1 MEKVKV
7 FHVGNKKGLRKLIK
21 LLDKQGVNHTL
32 TKKTKVNK
40 HYGIEYTIK
49 NGVIALI
56 EHVKVIELMQAAK
69 KAAQYITFK
78 NIIKMAKKNGKGNV
92 KVAQNNNN
100 GGNNAYASI
109 EAAAML
115 TTTGGSSMDRN
126 HQVDLLKITHERF
139 FLDEKAAEH
148 TGFPQGAIDKINH
161 INALGIAVCVCNEV
175 KYGSSDFAVVIRK
188 AALPELT
195 EALKEIG
202 VSFDNTKL
210 LPSKDDT
217 DAVEVTASAVQVSE
231 ETSKKLEEDAKAR
244 AATAGKVFDPTK
256 IKDEEELKEALSG
269 FLAMNRDSKLMD
281 SIMQCVDFYKLYR
294 SVEAKRAIDSAEKT
308 LKNTKDKKYKEN
320 AEKALA
326 SAKNDMERLKN
337 MNFHDTFRKIV
348 ELTGRVGTLTYGMG
362 AHFFN
367 VTATSGSPV
376 SAFCELRD
384 HSTDK
389 NTGVCKYTDDQ
400 IADAVKCLVIIG
412 ADDVRS
418 KSKTLLEA
426 ENKLPEKDRV
436 KEHIDAANKN
446 IAFADNA
453 TASVL
458 AAPGE
463 FVENLKKNFLE
474 GNNFAK
480 KTVIAIKR
488 AYYRD
493 VTPEMMAKVKPD
505 SMLDNAT
512 QHAGIIS
519 NLFRNPSDPL
529 VGYAKEN
536 IIDLEFKTDEEIKA
550 EEEAVAKAAKEA
562 AEKKAAEDKKKEAKG
577 IAKAKEKAKK

>member
-1 MEKVKV
+1 
-7 FHVGNKKGLRKLIK
+7 
-21 LLDKQGVNHTL
+21 
-32 TKKTKVNK
+32 
-40 HYGIEYTIK
+40 
-49 NGVIALI
+49 
-56 EHVKVIELMQAAK
+56 
-69 KAAQYITFK
+69 
-78 NIIKMAKKNGKGNV
+78 MAKKNGKGNV
-92 KVAQNNNN
+92 KVAQNNDN
-100 GGNNAYASI
+100 GGNGANAAI

-126 HQVDLLKITHERF
+126 HQVDLLKMAHDRF

-148 TGFPQGAIDKINH
+148 TGFPQGALDKINH
-161 INALGIAVCVCNEV
+161 INAIGIAVCVCNEV
-175 KYGSSDFAVVIRK
+175 KYGTSDFACVIRK
-188 AALPELT
+188 SALPELT
-195 EALKEIG
+195 EALNEIG
-202 VSFDNTKL
+202 VKFDDTKL
-210 LPSKDDT
+210 LPSKDNPE
-217 DAVEVTASAVQVSE
+217 AVEVSASAVEISE
-231 ETSKKLEEDAKAR
+231 ETSKKLEDDAKAR

-256 IKDEEELKEALSG
+256 IKDEKELKEALSG
-269 FLAMNRDSKLMD
+269 FLALNRDSKLMD
-281 SIMQCVDFYKLYR
+281 SIMQCVNFYKAYH
-294 SVEAKRAIDSAEKT
+294 SIEAKRAITSAEKT
-308 LKNTKDKKYKEN
+308 LKDTKDKKYKEN

-326 SAKNDMERLKN
+326 SAKSKLERINN
-337 MNFHDTFRKIV
+337 MSFHDMFREIV
-348 ELTGRVGTLTYGMG
+348 NFTGRVGTLTYGIG
-362 AHFFN
+362 AHLFN

-389 NTGVCKYTDDQ
+389 KTGVCKYTDDQ
-400 IADAVKCLVIIG
+400 IADAVKSFVIIG
-412 ADDVRS
+412 ADEVRE
-418 KSKTLLEA
+418 KGVALLEKQ
-426 ENKLPEKDRV
+426 NSLPEKDRV
-436 KEHIDAANKN
+436 KACIDTANKN
-446 IAFADNA
+446 IAFADKA
-453 TASVL
+453 TAAVL

-512 QHAGIIS
+512 QYAGIIS

-536 IIDLEFKTDEEIKA
+536 IIDLAFKTDEEIKA

-577 IAKAKEKAKK
+577 KAKAQVKK

>member
-1 MEKVKV
+1 
-7 FHVGNKKGLRKLIK
+7 
-21 LLDKQGVNHTL
+21 
-32 TKKTKVNK
+32 
-40 HYGIEYTIK
+40 
-49 NGVIALI
+49 
-56 EHVKVIELMQAAK
+56 
-69 KAAQYITFK
+69 
-78 NIIKMAKKNGKGNV
+78 MAKKNGKGNV

-100 GGNNAYASI
+100 GGNNADAAV

-126 HQVDLLKITHERF
+126 HQVDLLKMTHERF

-202 VSFDNTKL
+202 VSFDDTKL
-210 LPSKDDT
+210 LPSKDNAN
-217 DAVEVTASAVQVSE
+217 AVEVTAEAVKVSE

-256 IKDEEELKEALSG
+256 IKDEKELKEALSG

-281 SIMQCVDFYKLYR
+281 SIMQCVNFYKSYR
-294 SVEAKRAIDSAEKT
+294 SIEAKRAIDSAEKT

-337 MNFHDTFRKIV
+337 MNFHDTFREIV
-348 ELTGRVGTLTYGMG
+348 ELTGRVGTLTYGIG

-418 KSKTLLEA
+418 KSKALLEA
-426 ENKLPEKDRV
+426 ENKLPGKDRV

-446 IAFADNA
+446 ITFADKA
-453 TASVL
+453 TAAVL
-458 AAPGE
+458 AAPGS
-463 FVENLKKNFLE
+463 FVEGLKQGFLD

-488 AYYRD
+488 VYYRE
-493 VTPEMMAKVKPD
+493 VSPEMMAKVKSD
-505 SMLDNAT
+505 SMLNNAT
-512 QHAGIIS
+512 QYAGIIS

-536 IIDLEFKTDEEIKA
+536 IVDLEFKTDEEIKA

-562 AEKKAAEDKKKEAKG
+562 ADKKAAEDKKKEAKG
-577 IAKAKEKAKK
+577 KAKAQVKK

>member
-1 MEKVKV
+1 MEKI

-21 LLDKQGVNHTL
+21 LLNEQGVQHTL

-49 NGVIALI
+49 NGVISLM
-56 EHVKVIELMQAAK
+56 EHAKVIELRKAAK
-69 KAAQYITFK
+69 KAAQYTTFL
-78 NIIKMAKKNGKGNV
+78 NIIKMANKKNKGNV

-100 GGNNAYASI
+100 GDNGVNAAV

-126 HQVDLLKITHERF
+126 HQVDLLKMAHDRF
-139 FLDEKAAEH
+139 FLDENAAEH
-148 TGFPQGAIDKINH
+148 TGIPQGAIDKINH
-161 INALGIAVCVCNEV
+161 INALGIAVCMCNEV
-175 KYGSSDFAVVIRK
+175 KYGSSDFALVIRK
-188 AALPELT
+188 SALPELK

-202 VSFDNTKL
+202 VNFDEAKL
-210 LPSKDDT
+210 LPSAKDAE
-217 DAVEVTASAVQVSE
+217 AVEVTGAAVQVSE
-231 ETSKKLEEDAKAR
+231 ETAKNLDKDAQAR

-256 IKDEEELKEALSG
+256 IKDEEELKKALSG

-281 SIMQCVDFYKLYR
+281 SIIQCVNFYKAYH
-294 SVEAKRAIDSAEKT
+294 SIEAKRAIESAEKT
-308 LKNTKDKKYKEN
+308 LKDTKDKKYKEN

-326 SAKNDMERLKN
+326 SAKSNLERINN
-337 MNFHDTFRKIV
+337 MSFHDVFREV
-348 ELTGRVGTLTYGMG
+348 VNLTGRVGTLTYGIG
-362 AHFFN
+362 AHLFN

-376 SAFCELRD
+376 SAFCELKD
-384 HSTDK
+384 HSTNKD
-389 NTGVCKYTDDQ
+389 TGVCKYTDNQ
-400 IADAVKCLVIIG
+400 IADAVRCLVLIG
-412 ADDVRS
+412 ADEVRS
-418 KSKTLLEA
+418 DGETLLEK
-426 ENKLPEKDRV
+426 ENKLPEKERV
-436 KEHIDAANKN
+436 QAHIDTANKN
-446 IAFADNA
+446 IAFADKA
-453 TASVL
+453 TAAVL

-463 FVENLKKNFLE
+463 FVENLKKNFLD

-493 VTPEMMAKVKPD
+493 VAPEMMAKVKPD

-512 QHAGIIS
+512 QYAGIVS

-536 IIDLEFKTDEEIKA
+536 IIDLAFKTDEEIKA

-562 AEKKAAEDKKKEAKG
+562 ADKKAAENKKKEAKG
-577 IAKAKEKAKK
+577 KAKAQVKK

>member
-1 MEKVKV
+1 
-7 FHVGNKKGLRKLIK
+7 
-21 LLDKQGVNHTL
+21 
-32 TKKTKVNK
+32 
-40 HYGIEYTIK
+40 
-49 NGVIALI
+49 
-56 EHVKVIELMQAAK
+56 
-69 KAAQYITFK
+69 
-78 NIIKMAKKNGKGNV
+78 MAKKNGKGNV

-100 GGNNAYASI
+100 GDNGADAAV

-126 HQVDLLKITHERF
+126 HQVDLLKMTHERF

-202 VSFDNTKL
+202 VSFDDTKL
-210 LPSKDDT
+210 LPSKDDA

-269 FLAMNRDSKLMD
+269 FLAMNRESKLMD
-281 SIMQCVDFYKLYR
+281 SIMQCVNFYKSYR

-348 ELTGRVGTLTYGMG
+348 ELTGRVGTLTYGIG

-418 KSKTLLEA
+418 KGKTLLEA

-446 IAFADNA
+446 IAFADKA
-453 TASVL
+453 TKVVL

-493 VTPEMMAKVKPD
+493 VTPEMMAKVKLD

-536 IIDLEFKTDEEIKA
+536 IIDLEFKTDEEIKT

-577 IAKAKEKAKK
+577 KAKAQVKK

>member
-1 MEKVKV
+1 MEKV

-21 LLDKQGVNHTL
+21 LLDEQGVQHTL

-49 NGVIALI
+49 NGVISLM
-56 EHVKVIELMQAAK
+56 EHAKVIELMKAAK
-69 KAAQYITFK
+69 KAAQYTTFL
-78 NIIKMAKKNGKGNV
+78 NIIKMANKKNKGNV

-100 GGNNAYASI
+100 GGNGVNAAV

-126 HQVDLLKITHERF
+126 HQVDLLKMAHDRF
-139 FLDEKAAEH
+139 FLDENAAEH
-148 TGFPQGAIDKINH
+148 TGIPQGAIDKLNH
-161 INALGIAVCVCNEV
+161 INALGIAVCMCNEV

-188 AALPELT
+188 SALPELK

-202 VSFDNTKL
+202 VNFDEAKL
-210 LPSKDDT
+210 LPSTEDAE
-217 DAVEVTASAVQVSE
+217 AVEVTGAAVQVSE
-231 ETSKKLEEDAKAR
+231 ETSKKLEEDAQAR

-256 IKDEEELKEALSG
+256 IKDEEELKKALSG
-269 FLAMNRDSKLMD
+269 FLAMNRDSKLME
-281 SIMQCVDFYKLYR
+281 SIVQCVNFYKAYR
-294 SVEAKRAIDSAEKT
+294 SIEAKRAIESAEKT
-308 LKNTKDKKYKEN
+308 LKDTKDKKYKEN

-326 SAKNDMERLKN
+326 SAKSNLERVNN
-337 MNFHDTFRKIV
+337 MSFHDVFHEV
-348 ELTGRVGTLTYGMG
+348 VNLTGRVGTLTYGIG
-362 AHFFN
+362 AHLFN

-376 SAFCELRD
+376 SAFCELKD
-384 HSTDK
+384 HSTNKD
-389 NTGVCKYTDDQ
+389 TGVCKYTDNQ
-400 IADAVKCLVIIG
+400 IADAVRCLVLIG
-412 ADDVRS
+412 ADEVRS
-418 KSKTLLEA
+418 SGEALLEK
-426 ENKLPEKDRV
+426 ENKLPEKERV
-436 KEHIDAANKN
+436 QAHVDTANKN
-446 IAFADNA
+446 IAFADKA
-453 TASVL
+453 TAAVL
-458 AAPGE
+458 AAPGS
-463 FVENLKKNFLE
+463 FVESLKQNFLD

-493 VTPEMMAKVKPD
+493 VAPEMMAKVKPD

-512 QHAGIIS
+512 QYAGIIS

-536 IIDLEFKTDEEIKA
+536 IIDLAFKTDEEIKA

-562 AEKKAAEDKKKEAKG
+562 ADKKAADNKKKEAKG
-577 IAKAKEKAKK
+577 KAKAQVKK

>member
-1 MEKVKV
+1 MEKV

-21 LLDKQGVNHTL
+21 LLDEQGVQHTL

-49 NGVIALI
+49 NGVISLM
-56 EHVKVIELMQAAK
+56 EHAKVIELMKAAK
-69 KAAQYITFK
+69 KAAQYTTFL
-78 NIIKMAKKNGKGNV
+78 NIIKMANKKNKGNV

-100 GGNNAYASI
+100 GGNGVNAAV

-126 HQVDLLKITHERF
+126 HQVDLLKMAHDRF
-139 FLDEKAAEH
+139 FLDENAAEH
-148 TGFPQGAIDKINH
+148 TGIPQGAIDKLNH
-161 INALGIAVCVCNEV
+161 INALGIAVCMCNEV

-188 AALPELT
+188 SALPELK

-202 VSFDNTKL
+202 VNFDEAKL
-210 LPSKDDT
+210 LPSTEDAE
-217 DAVEVTASAVQVSE
+217 AVEVTGAAVQVSE
-231 ETSKKLEEDAKAR
+231 ETSKKLEEDAQAR

-256 IKDEEELKEALSG
+256 IKDEEELKKALSG
-269 FLAMNRDSKLMD
+269 FLAMNRDSKLME
-281 SIMQCVDFYKLYR
+281 SIIQCVNFYKAYR
-294 SVEAKRAIDSAEKT
+294 SIEAKRAIESAEKT
-308 LKNTKDKKYKEN
+308 LKDTKDKKYKEN

-326 SAKNDMERLKN
+326 SAKSNLERVNN
-337 MNFHDTFRKIV
+337 MSFHDVFHEV
-348 ELTGRVGTLTYGMG
+348 VNLTGRVGTLTYGIG
-362 AHFFN
+362 AHLFN

-376 SAFCELRD
+376 SAFCELKD
-384 HSTDK
+384 HSTNKD
-389 NTGVCKYTDDQ
+389 TGVCKYTDNQ
-400 IADAVKCLVIIG
+400 IADAVRCLVLIG
-412 ADDVRS
+412 ADEVRS
-418 KSKTLLEA
+418 SGEALLEK
-426 ENKLPEKDRV
+426 ENKLPEKERV
-436 KEHIDAANKN
+436 QAHVDTANKN
-446 IAFADNA
+446 IAFADKA
-453 TASVL
+453 TAAVL
-458 AAPGE
+458 AAPGS
-463 FVENLKKNFLE
+463 FVESLKQNFLD

-493 VTPEMMAKVKPD
+493 VAPEMMAKVKPD

-512 QHAGIIS
+512 QYAGIIS

-536 IIDLEFKTDEEIKA
+536 IIDLAFKTDEEIKA

-562 AEKKAAEDKKKEAKG
+562 ADKKAADNKKKEAKG
-577 IAKAKEKAKK
+577 KAKAQVKK

>member
-1 MEKVKV
+1 
-7 FHVGNKKGLRKLIK
+7 
-21 LLDKQGVNHTL
+21 
-32 TKKTKVNK
+32 
-40 HYGIEYTIK
+40 
-49 NGVIALI
+49 
-56 EHVKVIELMQAAK
+56 
-69 KAAQYITFK
+69 
-78 NIIKMAKKNGKGNV
+78 MAKKNGKGNV
-92 KVAQNNNN
+92 KIAQNNNN
-100 GGNNAYASI
+100 GGNNADAAV

-126 HQVDLLKITHERF
+126 HQVDLLKMAHERF

-148 TGFPQGAIDKINH
+148 TGFPQGTIDKLNH

-175 KYGSSDFAVVIRK
+175 KYGTSDFAVVIRK
-188 AALPELT
+188 SALPELT

-202 VSFDNTKL
+202 VSFDDTKL
-210 LPSKDDT
+210 LPSKDDAE
-217 DAVEVTASAVQVSE
+217 AVEVTASAVTVSE
-231 ETSKKLEEDAKAR
+231 ETSKNLDKDAKAR

-256 IKDEEELKEALSG
+256 IKDEKELKEALSG

-281 SIMQCVDFYKLYR
+281 SIMQCVNFYKSYR
-294 SVEAKRAIDSAEKT
+294 AIEAKRAIVSAEKT
-308 LKNTKDKKYKEN
+308 LKETKDKEYKAN

-326 SAKNDMERLKN
+326 SAKNVLDALKN
-337 MNFHDTFRKIV
+337 MSFHDVFREV
-348 ELTGRVGTLTYGMG
+348 VNFTGRVGTLTYGIG
-362 AHFFN
+362 SHLFN

-389 NTGVCKYTDDQ
+389 NTGICKYTDNQ
-400 IADAVKCLVIIG
+400 IADAVRCLVIIG

-418 KSKTLLEA
+418 KGTALLEA

-436 KEHIDAANKN
+436 KDHIDTANKN
-446 IAFADNA
+446 IAFADKA
-453 TASVL
+453 TAAVL
-458 AAPGE
+458 AAPGS
-463 FVENLKKNFLE
+463 FVENLKQNFLD

-480 KTVIAIKR
+480 KTVLAIKR

-493 VTPEMMAKVKPD
+493 VVPEMMAKVKPD

-512 QHAGIIS
+512 QYAGIIS

-536 IIDLEFKTDEEIKA
+536 IVDLAFKTDEEIKA
-550 EEEAVAKAAKEA
+550 EEEAVAKAAKET

-577 IAKAKEKAKK
+577 KAKAQVKK

>member
-1 MEKVKV
+1 
-7 FHVGNKKGLRKLIK
+7 
-21 LLDKQGVNHTL
+21 
-32 TKKTKVNK
+32 
-40 HYGIEYTIK
+40 
-49 NGVIALI
+49 
-56 EHVKVIELMQAAK
+56 
-69 KAAQYITFK
+69 
-78 NIIKMAKKNGKGNV
+78 MAKKNGKGNV

-100 GGNNAYASI
+100 GGNGANAAI

-126 HQVDLLKITHERF
+126 HQVDLLKMAHDRF

-161 INALGIAVCVCNEV
+161 INALGIAVCMSNEV
-175 KYGSSDFAVVIRK
+175 KYGSSDFACVIRK
-188 AALPELT
+188 SALPEFA

-202 VSFDNTKL
+202 VNFDDTKL
-210 LPSKDDT
+210 LPSKGDP
-217 DAVEVTASAVQVSE
+217 DAVEVSASAVEISE

-244 AATAGKVFDPTK
+244 AETAGKVFDPTK
-256 IKDEEELKEALSG
+256 IKDEEELKKALSG

-281 SIMQCVDFYKLYR
+281 SIMQCVNFYKAYR
-294 SVEAKRAIDSAEKT
+294 SIEAKRAIESAEKT
-308 LKNTKDKKYKEN
+308 LKETKDKEYKAN

-337 MNFHDTFRKIV
+337 MSFHDTFRKIV
-348 ELTGRVGTLTYGMG
+348 ELTGRVGTLTYGIG

-418 KSKTLLEA
+418 KGKTLLEA
-426 ENKLPEKDRV
+426 ENKLPEKDRA

-446 IAFADNA
+446 IAFADKA
-453 TASVL
+453 TAAVL
-458 AAPGE
+458 AAPGS
-463 FVENLKKNFLE
+463 FVEGLKQGFLD

-493 VTPEMMAKVKPD
+493 VTPDMMAKVKSD

-512 QHAGIIS
+512 QYAGIIS

-562 AEKKAAEDKKKEAKG
+562 ADKKAAENKKKEVKG
-577 IAKAKEKAKK
+577 KAKAQVKK

>member
-1 MEKVKV
+1 MEKI

-21 LLDKQGVNHTL
+21 LLDEQGVQHTL

-49 NGVIALI
+49 NGVISLM
-56 EHVKVIELMQAAK
+56 EHAKVIELMKAAK
-69 KAAQYITFK
+69 KAAQYTTFLS
-78 NIIKMAKKNGKGNV
+78 IIKMANKKNKGNV

-100 GGNNAYASI
+100 GDNGVNAAV

-126 HQVDLLKITHERF
+126 HQVDLLKMAHDRF
-139 FLDEKAAEH
+139 FLDENAAEH
-148 TGFPQGAIDKINH
+148 TGIPQGAIDKINH
-161 INALGIAVCVCNEV
+161 INALGIAVCMCNEV
-175 KYGSSDFAVVIRK
+175 KYGSSDFALVIRK
-188 AALPELT
+188 SALPELK

-202 VSFDNTKL
+202 VNFDEAKL
-210 LPSKDDT
+210 LPSTEDAE
-217 DAVEVTASAVQVSE
+217 AVEVTGAAVQVSE
-231 ETSKKLEEDAKAR
+231 ETSKKLEEDAQAR

-256 IKDEEELKEALSG
+256 IKDEEELKKALSG

-281 SIMQCVDFYKLYR
+281 SIIQCVNFYKAYR
-294 SVEAKRAIDSAEKT
+294 SIEAKRAIESAEKT
-308 LKNTKDKKYKEN
+308 LKDTKDKKYKAN

-326 SAKNDMERLKN
+326 SAKSNLERVNN
-337 MNFHDTFRKIV
+337 MSFHDVFHEV
-348 ELTGRVGTLTYGMG
+348 VNLTGRVGTLTYGIG
-362 AHFFN
+362 AHLFN

-376 SAFCELRD
+376 SAFCELKD
-384 HSTDK
+384 HSTNKD
-389 NTGVCKYTDDQ
+389 TGVCKYTDNQ
-400 IADAVKCLVIIG
+400 IADAVRCLVLIG
-412 ADDVRS
+412 ADEVRS
-418 KSKTLLEA
+418 SGEALLEK
-426 ENKLPEKDRV
+426 ENKLPEKERIQAHVDT
-436 KEHIDAANKN
+436 ANKN
-446 IAFADNA
+446 IAFADKA
-453 TASVL
+453 TAAVL

-463 FVENLKKNFLE
+463 FVENLKKNFLD

-493 VTPEMMAKVKPD
+493 VVPEMMAKVKPD

-512 QHAGIIS
+512 QYAGIIS

-536 IIDLEFKTDEEIKA
+536 IIDLAFKTDEEIKA

-562 AEKKAAEDKKKEAKG
+562 DEKKAAENKKKEAKG
-577 IAKAKEKAKK
+577 KAKAQVKK

>member
-21 LLDKQGVNHTL
+21 LLDEQGVNHTL

-56 EHVKVIELMQAAK
+56 EHAKVIELMQAAK

-100 GGNNAYASI
+100 GGNNADAAV

-126 HQVDLLKITHERF
+126 HQVDLLKMAHDRF

-148 TGFPQGAIDKINH
+148 TGLTQGAIDKLNH

-175 KYGSSDFAVVIRK
+175 KYGTSDFAVVIRK
-188 AALPELT
+188 SALPELT
-195 EALKEIG
+195 EALNEIG
-202 VSFDNTKL
+202 VNFDGTKL
-210 LPSKDDT
+210 LPSKDDPE
-217 DAVEVTASAVQVSE
+217 AVEVTAKAVTVSK

-281 SIMQCVDFYKLYR
+281 SIMQCVNFYKSYR
-294 SVEAKRAIDSAEKT
+294 SIEAKRAITSAEKT
-308 LKNTKDKKYKEN
+308 LKNTKGKKYKEN

-326 SAKNDMERLKN
+326 SARNDMEHLKN

-348 ELTGRVGTLTYGMG
+348 ELTGRVGTLTYGIG

-389 NTGVCKYTDDQ
+389 STGVCKYTDDQ

-418 KSKTLLEA
+418 KGKTLLEA
-426 ENKLPEKDRV
+426 ENALPEKDRV

-446 IAFADNA
+446 IAFADKA
-453 TASVL
+453 TAAVL

-493 VTPEMMAKVKPD
+493 VTPDMMAKVKSD

-512 QHAGIIS
+512 QYAGIIS

-562 AEKKAAEDKKKEAKG
+562 AKKKAAEDKKKEAKG
-577 IAKAKEKAKK
+577 KAKAQVKK

>member
-1 MEKVKV
+1 
-7 FHVGNKKGLRKLIK
+7 
-21 LLDKQGVNHTL
+21 
-32 TKKTKVNK
+32 
-40 HYGIEYTIK
+40 
-49 NGVIALI
+49 
-56 EHVKVIELMQAAK
+56 
-69 KAAQYITFK
+69 
-78 NIIKMAKKNGKGNV
+78 MAKKNGKGNV

-100 GGNNAYASI
+100 GGNNADTAV

-126 HQVDLLKITHERF
+126 HQVDLLKMTHERF

-202 VSFDNTKL
+202 VSFDDTKL
-210 LPSKDDT
+210 LPSKDDA
-217 DAVEVTASAVQVSE
+217 DAVEVTGAAVQVSE
-231 ETSKKLEEDAKAR
+231 ETAKSLDKDAQAR

-256 IKDEEELKEALSG
+256 IKDEKELKEALSG

-281 SIMQCVDFYKLYR
+281 SIMQCVNFYKSYR
-294 SVEAKRAIDSAEKT
+294 SIEAKRAIDSAEKT

-348 ELTGRVGTLTYGMG
+348 ELTGRVGTLTYGIG

-418 KSKTLLEA
+418 KGKALLEA
-426 ENKLPEKDRV
+426 ENKLPEKDRI

-446 IAFADNA
+446 IAFADKA
-453 TASVL
+453 TAAVL
-458 AAPGE
+458 AAPGS
-463 FVENLKKNFLE
+463 FVEDLKQGFLD

-488 AYYRD
+488 AYYRE
-493 VTPEMMAKVKPD
+493 VSPEMMAKVKSD

-512 QHAGIIS
+512 QYAGIIS

-536 IIDLEFKTDEEIKA
+536 IVDLEFKTDEEIKA

-562 AEKKAAEDKKKEAKG
+562 ADKKEAEDKKKEAKG
-577 IAKAKEKAKK
+577 KAKAQVKK

>member
-1 MEKVKV
+1 
-7 FHVGNKKGLRKLIK
+7 
-21 LLDKQGVNHTL
+21 
-32 TKKTKVNK
+32 
-40 HYGIEYTIK
+40 
-49 NGVIALI
+49 
-56 EHVKVIELMQAAK
+56 
-69 KAAQYITFK
+69 
-78 NIIKMAKKNGKGNV
+78 MAKKNGKGNV

-100 GGNNAYASI
+100 GGNNADAAV

-126 HQVDLLKITHERF
+126 HQVDLLKMAHDRF

-148 TGFPQGAIDKINH
+148 TGFPQGTIDKLNH

-175 KYGSSDFAVVIRK
+175 KYGTSDFAVVIRK
-188 AALPELT
+188 SALPELT

-202 VSFDNTKL
+202 VSFDDTKL
-210 LPSKDDT
+210 LPSKDD
-217 DAVEVTASAVQVSE
+217 AEAIEVTASAVTVSE
-231 ETSKKLEEDAKAR
+231 ETAKSLDKDAKAR

-281 SIMQCVDFYKLYR
+281 SIMQCVNFYKSYR
-294 SVEAKRAIDSAEKT
+294 SIEAKHAIDSAEKT

-326 SAKNDMERLKN
+326 SAKNDLERIKN

-348 ELTGRVGTLTYGMG
+348 ELTGRVGTLTYGIG

-418 KSKTLLEA
+418 KGKILLEA

-436 KEHIDAANKN
+436 KEHIDVANKN
-446 IAFADNA
+446 IAFADKA
-453 TASVL
+453 TAAVL
-458 AAPGE
+458 AAPGK

-493 VTPEMMAKVKPD
+493 VTPEMMAKVKSD

-562 AEKKAAEDKKKEAKG
+562 TDKKATEDKKKKAKG
-577 IAKAKEKAKK
+577 KAKAQVKK

>member
-1 MEKVKV
+1 
-7 FHVGNKKGLRKLIK
+7 
-21 LLDKQGVNHTL
+21 
-32 TKKTKVNK
+32 
-40 HYGIEYTIK
+40 
-49 NGVIALI
+49 
-56 EHVKVIELMQAAK
+56 
-69 KAAQYITFK
+69 
-78 NIIKMAKKNGKGNV
+78 MAKKNEKGNV

-100 GGNNAYASI
+100 GGNDANAAI

-126 HQVDLLKITHERF
+126 HQVDLLKMAHDRF

-161 INALGIAVCVCNEV
+161 INAIGIAVCVCNEV
-175 KYGSSDFAVVIRK
+175 KYGTSDFACAIRK
-188 AALPELT
+188 SALPELT

-202 VSFDNTKL
+202 VKFDDTKL
-210 LPSKDDT
+210 LPSKDDA
-217 DAVEVTASAVQVSE
+217 DVVEVTGSAVEISE
-231 ETSKKLEEDAKAR
+231 ETSKKLEDDAKAR

-269 FLAMNRDSKLMD
+269 FLALNRDSKLMD
-281 SIMQCVDFYKLYR
+281 SIMQCVNFYKAYH
-294 SVEAKRAIDSAEKT
+294 SIVAKRAIESAEKT
-308 LKNTKDKKYKEN
+308 LKDTKDKKYKEN

-326 SAKNDMERLKN
+326 SAKIKLERINN
-337 MNFHDTFRKIV
+337 MSFHDMFREIV
-348 ELTGRVGTLTYGMG
+348 NFTGRVGTLTYGIG
-362 AHFFN
+362 AHLFN

-389 NTGVCKYTDDQ
+389 KTGVCKYTDDQ
-400 IADAVKCLVIIG
+400 IADAVKSFVIIG
-412 ADDVRS
+412 ADEVRE
-418 KSKTLLEA
+418 KGVALLEKQ
-426 ENKLPEKDRV
+426 NSLPEKNRV
-436 KEHIDAANKN
+436 KDCIDTANKN
-446 IAFADNA
+446 IAFADKA
-453 TASVL
+453 TAAVL

-493 VTPEMMAKVKPD
+493 IAPEMMAKVKPD

-512 QHAGIIS
+512 QYAGIIS
-519 NLFRNPSDPL
+519 NMFRNPSDPL

-536 IIDLEFKTDEEIKA
+536 INDLVFKTDEEIKA

-562 AEKKAAEDKKKEAKG
+562 AEKKVAEDKKKEAKG
-577 IAKAKEKAKK
+577 KAKAQVKK

>member
-1 MEKVKV
+1 
-7 FHVGNKKGLRKLIK
+7 
-21 LLDKQGVNHTL
+21 
-32 TKKTKVNK
+32 
-40 HYGIEYTIK
+40 
-49 NGVIALI
+49 
-56 EHVKVIELMQAAK
+56 
-69 KAAQYITFK
+69 
-78 NIIKMAKKNGKGNV
+78 MAKKNNKGNV
-92 KVAQNNNN
+92 RVAQNNNN
-100 GGNNAYASI
+100 GGNDANAAI

-126 HQVDLLKITHERF
+126 HQVDLLRMAHDRF

-175 KYGSSDFAVVIRK
+175 KYGTSDFACVIRK
-188 AALPELT
+188 SALPELT
-195 EALKEIG
+195 EALNEIG
-202 VSFDNTKL
+202 VKFDDTKL
-210 LPSKDDT
+210 LPSKDDP
-217 DAVEVTASAVQVSE
+217 DAVEVTGSAVEVSE
-231 ETSKKLEEDAKAR
+231 ETSKKLEEDAAAR

-256 IKDEEELKEALSG
+256 IKDEKELKEALSG

-281 SIMQCVDFYKLYR
+281 SIMQCVNFYKAYR
-294 SVEAKRAIDSAEKT
+294 SIVAKRAIESAEKT
-308 LKNTKDKKYKEN
+308 LKDTKDKEYKAN

-326 SAKNDMERLKN
+326 SAKNDLERIKD
-337 MNFHDTFRKIV
+337 MSFHDTFRKIV
-348 ELTGRVGTLTYGMG
+348 ELTGRVGTLTYGIG

-376 SAFCELRD
+376 SAFCELHD

-418 KSKTLLEA
+418 KGKTLLEA

-446 IAFADNA
+446 IAFADKA
-453 TASVL
+453 TAAVL

-493 VTPEMMAKVKPD
+493 VTPEMMAKVKSD

-512 QHAGIIS
+512 QYAGIIS

-562 AEKKAAEDKKKEAKG
+562 ADKKAAEDKKKAAKG
-577 IAKAKEKAKK
+577 KAKAQVKK

>member
-21 LLDKQGVNHTL
+21 LLDEQGVNHTL

-56 EHVKVIELMQAAK
+56 GHAKVIELTKAAK

-92 KVAQNNNN
+92 KIAQNNNN
-100 GGNNAYASI
+100 GGNNADAAV

-126 HQVDLLKITHERF
+126 HQIDLLKMAHERF

-148 TGFPQGAIDKINH
+148 TDFPQGTIDKLNH

-175 KYGSSDFAVVIRK
+175 KYGTSDFAVVIRK
-188 AALPELT
+188 SALPELT

-202 VSFDNTKL
+202 VSFDDKKL
-210 LPSKDDT
+210 LPSKEDAE
-217 DAVEVTASAVQVSE
+217 AVEVTAPAVTVSE

-256 IKDEEELKEALSG
+256 IKDEKELKEALSG

-281 SIMQCVDFYKLYR
+281 SIMQCVNFYKSYR
-294 SVEAKRAIDSAEKT
+294 AIEAKRAIVSAEKT
-308 LKNTKDKKYKEN
+308 LKETKDKEYKAN
-320 AEKALA
+320 AEKALI
-326 SAKNDMERLKN
+326 SARNDMERLKN
-337 MNFHDTFRKIV
+337 MSFHDTFRKIV
-348 ELTGRVGTLTYGMG
+348 ELTGRVGTLTYGIG

-384 HSTDK
+384 HSTDR

-418 KSKTLLEA
+418 KGKALLEA
-426 ENKLPEKDRV
+426 ENKLPEKDRAQD
-436 KEHIDAANKN
+436 HIDTANKN
-446 IAFADNA
+446 IAFADKA
-453 TASVL
+453 TAAVL

-463 FVENLKKNFLE
+463 FVENLKKNFLD

-493 VTPEMMAKVKPD
+493 VSPEMMAKVKPD

-512 QHAGIIS
+512 QYAGIIS

-550 EEEAVAKAAKEA
+550 EEEAVVKAAKEA

-577 IAKAKEKAKK
+577 KAKAQVKK

>member
-1 MEKVKV
+1 
-7 FHVGNKKGLRKLIK
+7 
-21 LLDKQGVNHTL
+21 
-32 TKKTKVNK
+32 
-40 HYGIEYTIK
+40 
-49 NGVIALI
+49 
-56 EHVKVIELMQAAK
+56 
-69 KAAQYITFK
+69 
-78 NIIKMAKKNGKGNV
+78 MAKKNGKGNV

-100 GGNNAYASI
+100 GGNNADAAV

-126 HQVDLLKITHERF
+126 HQVDLLKMTHERF

-188 AALPELT
+188 SALPELT

-202 VSFDNTKL
+202 VSFDDTKL
-210 LPSKDDT
+210 LPSKDDAE
-217 DAVEVTASAVQVSE
+217 AVEVTGEAVQVSE
-231 ETSKKLEEDAKAR
+231 ETAKSLDKDAQAR
-244 AATAGKVFDPTK
+244 AATAGKIFDPTK
-256 IKDEEELKEALSG
+256 IKDEKELKEALSG

-281 SIMQCVDFYKLYR
+281 SIMQCVNFYKSYR
-294 SVEAKRAIDSAEKT
+294 SIEAKRAIDSAEKT

-348 ELTGRVGTLTYGMG
+348 ELTGRVGTLTYGIG

-389 NTGVCKYTDDQ
+389 NTGICKYTDDQ

-418 KSKTLLEA
+418 KGKALLEA
-426 ENKLPEKDRV
+426 ENKLPEKDRA

-446 IAFADNA
+446 IAFADKA
-453 TASVL
+453 TAAVL
-458 AAPGE
+458 ATPGS
-463 FVENLKKNFLE
+463 FVEGLKQGFLD

-488 AYYRD
+488 AYYRE
-493 VTPEMMAKVKPD
+493 VSPEMMAKVKLD

-512 QHAGIIS
+512 QYAGIIS

-536 IIDLEFKTDEEIKA
+536 IVDLEFKTDDEIKA

-562 AEKKAAEDKKKEAKG
+562 ANKKAAEDKKKEAKG
-577 IAKAKEKAKK
+577 KVKAQVKK

>member
-1 MEKVKV
+1 
-7 FHVGNKKGLRKLIK
+7 
-21 LLDKQGVNHTL
+21 
-32 TKKTKVNK
+32 
-40 HYGIEYTIK
+40 
-49 NGVIALI
+49 
-56 EHVKVIELMQAAK
+56 
-69 KAAQYITFK
+69 
-78 NIIKMAKKNGKGNV
+78 MAKENGKGNV

-100 GGNNAYASI
+100 GGNNADAAV

-126 HQVDLLKITHERF
+126 HQVDLLKMIHERF

-161 INALGIAVCVCNEV
+161 INALGIAVCVCNEI

-188 AALPELT
+188 SALPELT

-202 VSFDNTKL
+202 VSFDDTKL
-210 LPSKDDT
+210 LPSKDDAE
-217 DAVEVTASAVQVSE
+217 AVEVTGASVQVSE
-231 ETSKKLEEDAKAR
+231 ETAKSLDKDAQAR

-256 IKDEEELKEALSG
+256 IKDEKELKEALSG
-269 FLAMNRDSKLMD
+269 FLVMNRDSKLMD
-281 SIMQCVDFYKLYR
+281 SIMQCVNFYKSYR
-294 SVEAKRAIDSAEKT
+294 SIEAKRALDSAEKT

-348 ELTGRVGTLTYGMG
+348 ELTGRVGTLTYGIG

-418 KSKTLLEA
+418 KGKALLEA

-446 IAFADNA
+446 IAFADKA
-453 TASVL
+453 TAAVL
-458 AAPGE
+458 AAPGS
-463 FVENLKKNFLE
+463 FVEGLKQGFLD

-488 AYYRD
+488 AYYRK
-493 VTPEMMAKVKPD
+493 VSPEMMAKVKPD

-512 QHAGIIS
+512 QYAGIIS

-536 IIDLEFKTDEEIKA
+536 IVDLEFKTDDEIKA

-562 AEKKAAEDKKKEAKG
+562 ADKKAAEDKKKEAKG
-577 IAKAKEKAKK
+577 KAKAQVKK

>member
-1 MEKVKV
+1 
-7 FHVGNKKGLRKLIK
+7 
-21 LLDKQGVNHTL
+21 
-32 TKKTKVNK
+32 
-40 HYGIEYTIK
+40 
-49 NGVIALI
+49 
-56 EHVKVIELMQAAK
+56 
-69 KAAQYITFK
+69 
-78 NIIKMAKKNGKGNV
+78 MAKKNGKGNV

-100 GGNNAYASI
+100 GSNDANAAV
-109 EAAAML
+109 ETAAML
-115 TTTGGSSMDRN
+115 TTAGGASMDRN
-126 HQVDLLKITHERF
+126 HQVDLLKMAHERF
-139 FLDEKAAEH
+139 FLDENAAEH
-148 TGFPQGAIDKINH
+148 TGFPQGTIDKLNH

-175 KYGSSDFAVVIRK
+175 KYGTSDFAVVIRK
-188 AALPELT
+188 SALPELT

-202 VSFDNTKL
+202 VNFDDTKL
-210 LPSKDDT
+210 LPSKDD
-217 DAVEVTASAVQVSE
+217 AEVVEVTGAAVQVSE
-231 ETSKKLEEDAKAR
+231 ETAKSLDKDAQAR

-256 IKDEEELKEALSG
+256 IKDEKELKEALSG

-281 SIMQCVDFYKLYR
+281 SIMQCVNFYNAYR
-294 SVEAKRAIDSAEKT
+294 SIQAKRAIESAEKT
-308 LKNTKDKKYKEN
+308 LKKTKDKEYKAN

-326 SAKNDMERLKN
+326 SAKNDLERIKN
-337 MNFHDTFRKIV
+337 TNFHDTFRKIV
-348 ELTGRVGTLTYGMG
+348 ELTGRVGTLTYGIG

-418 KSKTLLEA
+418 KGKTLLEA

-446 IAFADNA
+446 IAFADKA
-453 TASVL
+453 TAAVL
-458 AAPGE
+458 AAPGS
-463 FVENLKKNFLE
+463 FVEGLKQGFLDD
-474 GNNFAK
+474 NNFAK

-488 AYYRD
+488 AYYRE
-493 VTPEMMAKVKPD
+493 VSPEMMAKVKSD

-512 QHAGIIS
+512 QYAGIIS
-519 NLFRNPSDPL
+519 NMFRNPSDPL

-562 AEKKAAEDKKKEAKG
+562 ANKKAAEDKKKEAKG
-577 IAKAKEKAKK
+577 KAKAQVKK

>member
-1 MEKVKV
+1 
-7 FHVGNKKGLRKLIK
+7 
-21 LLDKQGVNHTL
+21 
-32 TKKTKVNK
+32 
-40 HYGIEYTIK
+40 
-49 NGVIALI
+49 
-56 EHVKVIELMQAAK
+56 
-69 KAAQYITFK
+69 
-78 NIIKMAKKNGKGNV
+78 MAKKNGNGNV

-100 GGNNAYASI
+100 GGNNVAAAV

-126 HQVDLLKITHERF
+126 HQVDLLKMAHDRF
-139 FLDEKAAEH
+139 FLDEKAAER
-148 TGFPQGAIDKINH
+148 TGFPQETIDKLNH

-175 KYGSSDFAVVIRK
+175 KYGTSDFAVVIRK
-188 AALPELT
+188 SALPELT

-202 VSFDNTKL
+202 VSFDDTKL
-210 LPSKDDT
+210 LPSKDD
-217 DAVEVTASAVQVSE
+217 AEAIEVTASAVTVSE
-231 ETSKKLEEDAKAR
+231 ETAKSLDKDAKAR
-244 AATAGKVFDPTK
+244 AATAGKVFDPTN
-256 IKDEEELKEALSG
+256 IKNEKELKEALSG

-281 SIMQCVDFYKLYR
+281 SIMQCVNFYKSYR
-294 SVEAKRAIDSAEKT
+294 SIEAKRAIDSAEKA

-326 SAKNDMERLKN
+326 SAKNDLERLKN

-348 ELTGRVGTLTYGMG
+348 ELTGRVGTLTYGIG

-367 VTATSGSPV
+367 VTATSGSPI

-389 NTGVCKYTDDQ
+389 NTGICKYTDDQ
-400 IADAVKCLVIIG
+400 IADVVKCLVIIG

-418 KSKTLLEA
+418 KSKTLLEE

-436 KEHIDAANKN
+436 KNRIDTANKN
-446 IAFADNA
+446 IVYADKA
-453 TASVL
+453 TAAVL

-480 KTVIAIKR
+480 KTIIAIKR

-493 VTPEMMAKVKPD
+493 VTPEMMAKVKSD

-512 QHAGIIS
+512 QYAGIVS

-562 AEKKAAEDKKKEAKG
+562 ADKKAIEDKKKEAKG
-577 IAKAKEKAKK
+577 KAKAQVKK

>member
-21 LLDKQGVNHTL
+21 LLDEQGVNHTL

-40 HYGIEYTIK
+40 HYGIKYTIK
-49 NGVIALI
+49 NGVIALM
-56 EHVKVIELMQAAK
+56 EHAKVIELMQAAK

-100 GGNNAYASI
+100 GGNNADAAV

-126 HQVDLLKITHERF
+126 HQVDLLKMTHERF

-202 VSFDNTKL
+202 VSFDDKKL
-210 LPSKDDT
+210 LPSKDNAE
-217 DAVEVTASAVQVSE
+217 AVEVTASAVTVSE

-281 SIMQCVDFYKLYR
+281 SIMQCVNFYKSYR
-294 SVEAKRAIDSAEKT
+294 SIEAKRAIDSAEKT
-308 LKNTKDKKYKEN
+308 LKNTKDKEYKEN

-326 SAKNDMERLKN
+326 SAKNDMEHLKN
-337 MNFHDTFRKIV
+337 TNFHDTFRKIV
-348 ELTGRVGTLTYGMG
+348 ELTGRVGTLTYGIG

-418 KSKTLLEA
+418 KGKALLEE

-436 KEHIDAANKN
+436 KEHIDVANKN
-446 IAFADNA
+446 IAFADKA
-453 TASVL
+453 TAAVL

-480 KTVIAIKR
+480 KTVTAIKR

-493 VTPEMMAKVKPD
+493 VAPEMMAKVKSD

-562 AEKKAAEDKKKEAKG
+562 ADKKAAEDKKKEAKG
-577 IAKAKEKAKK
+577 KAKAQVKK